1 MDPNAN
7 LARLR
12 ELLGGDHSSHEPGSL
27 EEALRDRPEELE
39 GIICEAEAHFQALDI
54 WLSQTRG
61 FLPAA
66 WQAAPDS
73 SGIVRGLLQ
82 DIGEVLERQGERWWD
97 DTVTAGLHH
106 RWLAETLLGEPLS
119 AGIAE
124 EEE

>member
-1 MDPNAN
+1 MDPNAT

-27 EEALRDRPEELE
+27 EEALRDRTEGLE
-39 GIICEAEAHFQALDI
+39 GIICEAETHFQALDE
-54 WLSQTRG
+54 WLSKARG

-66 WQAAPDS
+66 WHAAPGPT
-73 SGIVRGLLQ
+73 GIVRGLLR

-106 RWLAETLLGEPLS
+106 RWLAETFLGEPRS
-119 AGIAE
+119 EGIAE
-124 EEE
+124 EGD